1 MLLGEILRVAL
12 QSIRANIIRS
22 CLTMLGI
29 IIGVA
34 AVITMLA
41 AGSGAQQQI
50 EDQIDALGANVLNI
64 TAETWFLRGV
74 ARDALTLEVED
85 VWALREHAQYLDA
98 VVPTLEDRGQIT
110 YDGRN
115 SNTRLVGTTA
125 DYADIFNYDVQYGR
139 MFTEA
144 EDQAR
149 QRVAVAGSAIPQ
161 YLGIDNPPDLL
172 GQRVF
177 MRGIPFTVV
186 GILKEIGGSFNNP
199 GSTDH
204 TAGANS
210 RNPGVRLG
218 GPGGHQRSRGSGCA
232 AGNRHGGRGNACF
245 APNTRSFPVSPTIS
259 QSTTASSS
267 SKPARRRNRR
277 LPCCWP
283 ASPASACWVGGI
295 GIMNIMLV
303 SVTERTR
310 EIGVRMAL
318 GATRLNIMT
327 QFLIEAVALCLLGGA
342 LGVAA
347 GAGMAT
353 LLSRTAGWAVY
364 ISPESILLAV
374 AFSLGVGLFFGLLP
388 ARRAAALESH
398 RGLALRIALRFLP
411 IVPLLARTA
420 LCIGASGSL

>member
-50 EDQIDALGANVLNI
+50 EEQIDALGANVLNI

-85 VWALREHAQYLDA
+85 VWALREHAHYLDA

-110 YDGRN
+110 YKGRN
-115 SNTRLVGTTA
+115 TNTRLVGTTA
-125 DYADIFNYDVQYGR
+125 EYTDIFNYDVRYGR

-149 QRVAVAGSAIPQ
+149 QRVAVAGASIPQ
-161 YLGIDNPPDLL
+161 YLDMDNPADLL
-172 GQRVF
+172 GERVF
-177 MRGIPFTVV
+177 VRGIPFTVV
-186 GILKEIGGSFNNP
+186 GVLEEVGGDFNSPDQQFFLPVRTAETRVFGSEDLEDISVRVVPDVPLETAMVDVERVLRAEHRILP
-199 GSTDH
+199 GMPNDFAIYDRKQFLETREQ
-204 TAGANS
+204 A
-210 RNPGVRLG
+210 
-218 GPGGHQRSRGSGCA
+218 Q
-232 AGNRHGGRGNACF
+232 HGEG
-245 APNTRSFPVSPTIS
+245 
-259 QSTTASSS
+259 
-267 SKPARRRNRR
+267 
-277 LPCCWP
+277 LL
-283 ASPASACWVGGI
+283 VGGI

-310 EIGVRMAL
+310 EIGIRMAL
-318 GATRLNIMT
+318 GATRFNIMT

-347 GAGMAT
+347 GAGMAV
-353 LLSRTAGWAVY
+353 LMSRTAGWAVY
-364 ISPESILLAV
+364 VSPESILLAV

-388 ARRAAALESH
+388 ARRAAALDPIE
-398 RGLALRIALRFLP
+398 ALRYE
-411 IVPLLARTA
+411 
-420 LCIGASGSL
+420 